1 MQPTRLVLLGHP
13 VAHSLS
19 PRIQNAA
26 LRAAGIPLEYVLM
39 DVPPAQLRAA
49 LRALRAEGAA
59 GNVTIPHKQAMFS
72 LCDHRTNVAE
82 RAGAVNT
89 FWMQDGALIG
99 DNTDVAGFDFAARD
113 LMESVQGDHMPR
125 RVALIGAGGAA
136 AAVATAVQDWD
147 GTELV
152 IWSRN
157 PRQAETLAQR
167 FDHARPE
174 GNLACAVKGAD
185 FVVNAT
191 PLGMLDDS
199 LPVPIADLP
208 RKCPVL
214 DLVCLKGET
223 AWVRAARDAGHPASD
238 GLPML
243 IEQAARSF
251 RRWLNVEPNREVMW
265 GSLT

>member
-1 MQPTRLVLLGHP
+1 LVLLGHP
-13 VAHSLS
+13 VAQSRS

-26 LRAAGIPLEYVLM
+26 LRAAGIPLEYNLL
-39 DVPPAQLRAA
+39 DVTPADLRATV
-49 LRALRAEGAA
+49 RALRSEGAA
-59 GNVTIPHKQAMFS
+59 GNVTIPHKQAMFA

-89 FWMQDGALIG
+89 FWCQDGQLIG

-113 LMESVQGDHMPR
+113 LFESVQADLPR

-136 AAVATAVQDWD
+136 AAVAAAIGEWE

-152 IWSRN
+152 VWSRN
-157 PRQAETLAQR
+157 PAQASAFAQR
-167 FDHARPE
+167 FGKSRAELD
-174 GNLACAVKGAD
+174 LVCAMKGAD
-185 FVVNAT
+185 LVVNAT

-199 LPVPIADLP
+199 LPVPVSDLP
-208 RKCPVL
+208 RKCAVL
-214 DLVCLKGET
+214 DLVCRNGET
-223 AWVRAARDAGHPASD
+223 AWVRGARDAGHAASD

-251 RRWLNVEPNREVMW
+251 RRWVNVEPNREVMW
-265 GSLT
+265 GAVS